1 MRRLT
6 SLPDLELT
14 TTVATMKSEDT
25 PYKAEVLA
33 MQGTRASQSGEP
45 GADEDMQSHFPIHL
59 GCTKMN

>member
-1 MRRLT
+1 MRRLI

-14 TTVATMKSEDT
+14 TTVATMKWEDT

-33 MQGTRASQSGEP
+33 MQGTRACQSGEP
-45 GADEDMQSHFPIHL
+45 GAGEDMQSHFPIHL